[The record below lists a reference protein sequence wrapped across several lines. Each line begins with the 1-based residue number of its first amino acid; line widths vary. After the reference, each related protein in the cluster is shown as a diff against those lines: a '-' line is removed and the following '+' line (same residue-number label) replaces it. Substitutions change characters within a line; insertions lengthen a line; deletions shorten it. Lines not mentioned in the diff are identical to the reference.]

1 MLGVREGQQ
10 NLSTAENATLT
21 SLEENPMF
29 RSIITLTTFS
39 IGIAVVSPQVFGQ
52 FSFGYGG
59 NSGGHGYGGYR
70 SHGGTGGYQTH
81 GGTGGYQTHGGNQGH
96 GQSMSWSFGGGKGG
110 FSFGVGSNGIKLG
123 SSTGP
128 SINTHNYA
136 PKPQAWTYPPNRQ
149 QTWTNPQPQP
159 RPSTRPNVIPQP
171 ERIPTKPQQTAQVRP
186 NVIPETPTLPPA
198 AVTPHANAIE
208 LSGRPITPEE
218 MERAKKFFEE
228 RLLELIDRLAQR
240 IPSVECD
247 ENAVLQLMTRH
258 GVPGNVQIQIF
269 DCLKAG
275 DWETAEQLWRKV
287 LPKCELPFHACPA
300 HEYVQRFRLAI
311 RQRRPACGELK
322 QLIACLPAEIMQEN
336 SCCSADNLVAQL
348 QEEARIS
355 DAIAAGSST
364 PVVPVSFQRSSGKS
378 QQFGLEG
385 QASPLP
391 TGVVNIVYHPKLPD
405 GATVVVNSQLVMIGT
420 GGRGVFRMETGYV
433 AEALGQHVETAAPVP
448 AREAELVRSGILL
461 LNPTGATINFLVDNR
476 ELSLAA
482 GFQQTLNTDRS
493 VTVSFDTGVRRTA
506 RYTLSPGTYRFK
518 IADGAL
524 DLTRGKFQVSIDNR
538 ENATPFQ
545 YIVQGEH
552 TTAEP
557 GALNTHASD
566 YPIVIRYDRGNG
578 VETKQLLC
586 EQKDATLYAAVNAVD
601 HLWDLFDAD
610 AAATEV
616 MPTNAM
622 PIAQQESNYIPAF

>member
-1 MLGVREGQQ
+1 
-10 NLSTAENATLT
+10 
-21 SLEENPMF
+21 MF
-29 RSIITLTTFS
+29 RSIITLTIFS
-39 IGIAVVSPQVFGQ
+39 IGIAVASPEVFGQ
-52 FSFGYGG
+52 ISFSYGG
-59 NSGGHGYGGYR
+59 NSGGHGHGGYR
-70 SHGGTGGYQTH
+70 SYGGRSSGGYQT
-81 GGTGGYQTHGGNQGH
+81 YGGNQSH
-96 GQSMSWSFGGGKGG
+96 GNQGMSWSIGGGNGS
-110 FSFGVGSNGIKLG
+110 FSMGVGSNGIQLG

-128 SINTHNYA
+128 
-136 PKPQAWTYPPNRQ
+136 KPPTWTYPSNRQ
-149 QTWTNPQPQP
+149 QTWTYPQPQA
-159 RPSTRPNVIPQP
+159 RPSTKPNIIPQP
-171 ERIPTKPQQTAQVRP
+171 QRIPTKPQQTAQVRP
-186 NVIPETPTLPPA
+186 NVIPQTPTLPPA
-198 AVTPHANAIE
+198 AINPHANAID
-208 LSGRPITPEE
+208 LCGRPITPEE

-240 IPSVECD
+240 IPTAECD

-275 DWETAEQLWRKV
+275 DWETAEQLWRKA
-287 LPKCELPFHACPA
+287 LPKCEVPFRSCPA
-300 HEYVQRFRLAI
+300 HEYVQRFRIAI
-311 RQRRPACGELK
+311 RQRRPAGGELK
-322 QLIACLPAEIMQEN
+322 QLISCLPAGILQEN
-336 SCCSADNLVAQL
+336 SCCSANNLVAQL
-348 QEEARIS
+348 QEEAGIS
-355 DAIAAGSST
+355 DAIAAVPST
-364 PVVPVSFQRSSGKS
+364 PVVPVNFQRSSGKS
-378 QQFGLEG
+378 QQFGLAG

-405 GATVVVNSQLVMIGT
+405 GATVVVNSKLVMIGT
-420 GGRGVFRMETGYV
+420 GGRGAFRMETGYV
-433 AEALGQHVETAAPVP
+433 AEALGQHIETAAPVP

-493 VTVSFDTGVRRTA
+493 VTVSFDTGTRRTA

-524 DLTRGKFQVSIDNR
+524 DLMRGEFQVSIDNR

-552 TTAEP
+552 ATAEP
-557 GALNTHASD
+557 GEMNTHPSD

-578 VETKQLLC
+578 AETKQLLC
-586 EQKDATLYAAVNAVD
+586 EQKDGTLYAAVNAVD

-610 AAATEV
+610 TVPTEAL
-616 MPTNAM
+616 PSNTM